1 MKNLLVIG
9 LVLGLT
15 NCSVS
20 HGGFADDKI
29 ISESFTKT
37 ETRDLQLLVDFFN
50 QTICDS
56 NSKLMDCYLAF
67 FNKVKQAADSGSIY
81 LHIPFEQQ
89 QNIYET
95 FEDSTFH
102 QIWAFGNSLTHKNLR
117 DTLKEIHYKWDGKF
131 MNFLKIAGKK
141 DKFIKEY
148 HESVETFGGIS
159 PSLIAG
165 IIMNHDKM
173 NFEDPKV
180 ELVIAIHYLTLN
192 DQYKRREKK

>member
-1 MKNLLVIG
+1 
-9 LVLGLT
+9 
-15 NCSVS
+15 
-20 HGGFADDKI
+20 
-29 ISESFTKT
+29 
-37 ETRDLQLLVDFFN
+37 
-50 QTICDS
+50 
-56 NSKLMDCYLAF
+56 
-67 FNKVKQAADSGSIY
+67 
-81 LHIPFEQQ
+81 
-89 QNIYET
+89 
-95 FEDSTFH
+95 
-102 QIWAFGNSLTHKNLR
+102 
-117 DTLKEIHYKWDGKF
+117 